1 MRKKRTPFGELI
13 HNTRITSGLNV
24 TDFAA
29 KCKTSRENIYRW
41 ENGSSGPSMEL
52 ADKVLKTLGLT
63 MTLGKAVRKN
73 ER

>member
-13 HNTRITSGLNV
+13 YQTRINSDITMKE
-24 TDFAA
+24 FAA

-52 ADKVLKTLGLT
+52 ADKVLKALGLT
-63 MTLGKAVRKN
+63 LTLGKAVRKN